1 MTRSTYSYL
10 FALLVFW
17 FAHDQGQAAYIRGI
31 PVKVVQPGGDTL
43 RCFASGDEHYNWL
56 HDAQGYTIMRSAQT
70 GYYEYVTLQ
79 QQTLVCTG
87 VIAGRADPA
96 SLGIQKY
103 ALASPQMRE
112 SIRSRA
118 LAKMSSTT
126 AGPTSGTFHNL
137 VVFVRFSDQSEF
149 SDRISTYSELY
160 NGTSASSIS
169 LLKYYQEVSYN
180 QLTIN
185 SSFYPAPSNGN
196 VVSYM
201 DSHTQAYYSPY
212 DAKSNPTGYL
222 DENRMGREDS
232 LLLGVVNGVKNQIPI
247 SLDIDANN
255 DGYVDNISFII
266 EGGTTAWATLLWPHR
281 GWLPGGD
288 IYGKSTG
295 SYNLLIQDFVALEGS
310 SVLCHEMFHTLGAPD
325 LYHYSY
331 DGLEP
336 VGTWDLMA
344 YNTSPPQH
352 MGAYMK
358 FRYGHWIPAI
368 PELTTHGTY
377 TLQPL
382 QSQTGNCYMIRS
394 QGSTSEYYVVEYR
407 RQSGI
412 FETQTPGN
420 GLLVY
425 RINTLEDGQGNGGG
439 LPDEVY
445 IYRRGGTDSVDG
457 DYSTACFSAGSG
469 RTQLNDQTN
478 PSAFLF
484 GGAPGGLDISGIGS
498 AGATISFTLNGPLPI
513 SLGSF
518 KGTIAVNGTVMLSWR
533 TLSEVSNYGFAVQRA
548 SGKDTLFTELP
559 GSFVPGHGTTIQPQD
574 YQWTDASA
582 PAPPI
587 RYRLRQINLDG
598 TSQYLDP
605 LVVDNASAVVP
616 APTPSVFALSQ
627 NYPNPFNPATTIE
640 FSVARSG
647 RATVTVYNGLGQIV
661 GTLFD
666 GPAEPGQVYQSK
678 FDGTHLASGMYIYR
692 LVSGGSVE
700 SKKFLLLR

>member
-1 MTRSTYSYL
+1 
-10 FALLVFW
+10 
-17 FAHDQGQAAYIRGI
+17 
-31 PVKVVQPGGDTL
+31 
-43 RCFASGDEHYNWL
+43 
-56 HDAQGYTIMRSAQT
+56 
-70 GYYEYVTLQ
+70 
-79 QQTLVCTG
+79 
-87 VIAGRADPA
+87 
-96 SLGIQKY
+96 
-103 ALASPQMRE
+103 
-112 SIRSRA
+112 
-118 LAKMSSTT
+118 
-126 AGPTSGTFHNL
+126 
-137 VVFVRFSDQSEF
+137 
-149 SDRISTYSELY
+149 
-160 NGTSASSIS
+160 
-169 LLKYYQEVSYN
+169 
-180 QLTIN
+180 
-185 SSFYPAPSNGN
+185 
-196 VVSYM
+196 
-201 DSHTQAYYSPY
+201 
-212 DAKSNPTGYL
+212 
-222 DENRMGREDS
+222 
-232 LLLGVVNGVKNQIPI
+232 
-247 SLDIDANN
+247 
-255 DGYVDNISFII
+255 
-266 EGGTTAWATLLWPHR
+266 
-281 GWLPGGD
+281 
-288 IYGKSTG
+288 
-295 SYNLLIQDFVALEGS
+295 
-310 SVLCHEMFHTLGAPD
+310 
-325 LYHYSY
+325 
-331 DGLEP
+331 
-336 VGTWDLMA
+336 
-344 YNTSPPQH
+344 
-352 MGAYMK
+352 MK